1 MNKTPAKTQRTST
14 KGKRTRDNIVK
25 VARDV
30 LAHEG
35 YEGFVLRQIAAK
47 AGVKPGNLQY
57 YFSSKKE
64 LLQAVLE
71 QELHRYQET
80 YGKVAED
87 KHGKTARILA
97 IVDFLLDEI
106 KNNKATS
113 NIWYTV
119 WALAPLDPEIA
130 ELMDEW
136 YQQYMEKL
144 KDVFKTAAPEIS
156 DIQACHTASILTALM
171 DGLTNQIGYG
181 KTPHEIHDGIE
192 SAVRSLILD
201 LIDS

>member
-1 MNKTPAKTQRTST
+1 MTEITKNQRSGT
-14 KGKRTRDNIVK
+14 KGKRTRENIIN
-25 VARDV
+25 VAREV
-30 LAHEG
+30 LANEG

-47 AGVKPGNLQY
+47 TGVKPGNLQY
-57 YFSSKKE
+57 YFSSKKD

-71 QELHRYQET
+71 NELHRYQDT

-87 KHGKTARILA
+87 KHGKTARILS

-130 ELMDEW
+130 ELMDVW
-136 YQQYMEKL
+136 YQQYMEKI
-144 KDVFKTAAPEIS
+144 KEVFKSAAPDLS
-156 DIQACHTASILTALM
+156 DSQAGHIASILTALM

-181 KTPHEIHDGIE
+181 KTPHAIHEGIE
-192 SAVRSLILD
+192 STIRSLILD
-201 LIDS
+201 LVES